1 MVYHHGPTVCCLLIA
16 YIYPINIQTQPRME
30 VVNTPSPKAN
40 ADLELVN
47 KAKTGDQAAFGK
59 LMSRYKESVYYM
71 ILKMVHN
78 RDDADDL
85 TMVAFSKAFHNL
97 ANYSADF
104 AFSTWL
110 FRIATNNCIDFIR
123 KKKLLTTSID
133 QSSQTEDG
141 ESAPIAVKDKS
152 MTPEESIIKDQRAIK
167 IREVIQT
174 LSPKYKQL
182 IELRYFEELSYEE
195 IAEQLDLPLGTVK
208 AQLFRAKDL
217 LYNHMKATK
226 DRY

>member
-1 MVYHHGPTVCCLLIA
+1 
-16 YIYPINIQTQPRME
+16 ME
-30 VVNTPSPKAN
+30 VEKNSNPAPTPPVKVNP
-40 ADLELVN
+40 DLDLVN
-47 KAKTGDQAAFGK
+47 KAKTGDQVAFGK
-59 LMSRYKESVYYM
+59 LMARYKESVYYM

-85 TMVAFSKAFHNL
+85 TMVAFSKAFNNL

-123 KKKLLTTSID
+123 KKKLQTTSID
-133 QSSQTEDG
+133 QTSPTDDG
-141 ESAPIAVKDKS
+141 ESVPIAVKDKA
-152 MTPEESIIKDQRAIK
+152 MTPEERIIKDQRAIK
-167 IREVIQT
+167 IREVIQE

-195 IAEQLDLPLGTVK
+195 IADRCDLPLGTVK
-208 AQLFRAKDL
+208 AQLFRAKDM
-217 LYNHMKATK
+217 LYNLMKSTK

>member
-1 MVYHHGPTVCCLLIA
+1 
-16 YIYPINIQTQPRME
+16 ME

-78 RDDADDL
+78 RDDAEDL

-123 KKKLLTTSID
+123 KKKLQTTSID

-208 AQLFRAKDL
+208 AQLFRAKDM
-217 LYNHMKATK
+217 LYNHMKDTK

>member
-1 MVYHHGPTVCCLLIA
+1 
-16 YIYPINIQTQPRME
+16 ME
-30 VVNTPSPKAN
+30 VGNTPSAKAS

-47 KAKTGDQAAFGK
+47 KAKDGDQAAFGK
-59 LMSRYKESVYYM
+59 LMSRYKESVYFM

-78 RDDADDL
+78 RDDAEDL

-133 QSSQTEDG
+133 HSQSDDNDA
-141 ESAPIAVKDKS
+141 APIAVKDRA
-152 MTPEESIIKDQRAIK
+152 MTPEESIIKDQRALK
-167 IREVIQT
+167 IREVIQQ
-174 LSPKYKQL
+174 LSPKYRQL
-182 IELRYFEELSYEE
+182 IELRYFDELSYEE

-208 AQLFRAKDL
+208 AQLFRAKDM
-217 LYNHMKATK
+217 LYNLMKTTK